1 MRFIAAY
8 LLAQLGATSAA
19 AAVGKGEEGAPAPI
33 PPLPGKDD
41 VRRILDSVGVNVDED
56 RLDMLFAE
64 LEGKDF
70 AELMAAGRERFAYA
84 PCAGAGM
91 AVASA
96 APGAASGA
104 GEAKEEEKKEEEKM
118 EEEDDENM
126 FNLFDDE

>member
-8 LLAQLGATSAA
+8 LLAQLGATSA
-19 AAVGKGEEGAPAPI
+19 
-33 PPLPGKDD
+33 PGKDD

-56 RLDMLFAE
+56 RLDMLFVE

-70 AELMAAGRERFAYA
+70 AELMAAGREKLAYA

-96 APGAASGA
+96 APGAASSA
-104 GEAKEEEKKEEEKM
+104 GEAKEEDKEEEKM

-126 FNLFDDE
+126 FNLFDE

>member
-8 LLAQLGATSAA
+8 LLAQLGATSAVVA
-19 AAVGKGEEGAPAPI
+19 AAEGEEGAPAPI

-56 RLDMLFAE
+56 RLDMLFVE

-70 AELMAAGRERFAYA
+70 AELMAAGREKLAYA

-96 APGAASGA
+96 APGAASSA
-104 GEAKEEEKKEEEKM
+104 GEAKEEDKEEEKM

-126 FNLFDDE
+126 FNLFDE